1 MDAALLALLTETL
14 MVRPYLSQDAYG
26 TPTYG
31 PSVPTPAR
39 EEWKIRRIVDQ
50 TGQERI
56 SRARVFFDGD
66 VSLTVRDQV
75 TLTDGTTPPI
85 LLLYHVRNINGS
97 VHHLEVSF

>member
-14 MVRPYLSQDAYG
+14 TVAPYLSQDAYG
-26 TPTYG
+26 KPTYG
-31 PSVPTPAR
+31 PSVTYAAR

-66 VSLTVRDQV
+66 VTLTLRDQV

-85 LLLYHVRNINGS
+85 LLLYHVRDLSGGT
-97 VHHLEVSF
+97 HHLEVSF